1 MIVYLFFYFFIGM
14 MAFIFYKYMNI
25 VLFII
30 GILTIVFFTA
40 KFLSK
45 NLAFLCILF
54 FSVGFINN
62 YIYYHIDVSNKV
74 YEIRILENKKDGYL
88 VECKGKKYMFFV
100 QNIQYKNGLK
110 LKVRGNCT
118 YLPQYE
124 KGIVGKLYVTQI
136 INEDKDIIYK
146 AYCFKERVRQELCK
160 ELGENNGNLIS
171 SVAFGYDDFMNK
183 TQLEEFKVLGLVHV
197 ISVSGFHIALIYL
210 VLEKILGI
218 YGGLFISFLYTI
230 FTGAEAATL
239 RSFIMIFLMKIS
251 KKIYKK
257 YNALNALNFTAIF
270 ILVIKPYYFLN
281 IGFILSYLAT
291 LGIILFNKKLNKVL
305 YRLPGFLRE
314 TLSLTLSAQIFV
326 LPATICYFK
335 TFNLGFI
342 LGNLIMLEFY
352 TGMVIVGNLA
362 ILSYKIKV
370 LWNCEIW
377 ILNKILYLHNIIMKV
392 MLGITPQTIHMEYCY
407 GIFLAVMIAC
417 FILYKKGYKIIKYI
431 PIYLVVYILLYEYA
445 FFASIET
452 LNVKYGKAYVIYN
465 GFERHLVTTL
475 DPKFLKYKSYTK
487 VSKLNKDFKVR
498 IDGEYDILFIKDGIL
513 LKKRGVVIKKI
524 ETLNYV
530 KIIGDNFIEIGE
542 LE

>member
-14 MAFIFYKYMNI
+14 LSFVFYKYMNGL
-25 VLFII
+25 LFII
-30 GILTIVFFTA
+30 AVLIIVFFTA

-62 YIYYHIDVSNKV
+62 YIYYNIDVGNKV
-74 YEIRILENKKDGYL
+74 YDIRILENKKNGYL
-88 VECKGKKYMFFV
+88 GECKGKKYIV
-100 QNIQYKNGLK
+100 SVKDGQCKNGIK
-110 LKVRGNCT
+110 LKVKANCT
-118 YLPQYE
+118 YYSQYE

-146 AYCFKERVRQELCK
+146 AYCFKDMVRKRLCK
-160 ELGENNGNLIS
+160 ELGDINGNLIS
-171 SVAFGYDDFMNK
+171 SVAFGYDDFMDK

-210 VLEKILGI
+210 VIEKILGI
-218 YGGLFISFLYTI
+218 YGGLVVSFLYTV

-257 YNALNALNFTAIF
+257 YNPLNALNFTAIF
-270 ILVIKPYYFLN
+270 ILVMKPYYFLN

-291 LGIILFNKKLNKVL
+291 LGIVIFNKKLNIFL
-305 YRLPGFLRE
+305 YRLPRFLRE

-342 LGNLIMLEFY
+342 FGNLVMLQFY
-352 TGMVIVGNLA
+352 TVMVIVGNIA
-362 ILSYKIKV
+362 ILSYSIKF
-370 LWNCEIW
+370 LWDFEIW
-377 ILNKILYLHNIIMKV
+377 VLNKVIYFHNFIMKI
-392 MLGITPQTIHMEYCY
+392 LLWISPQTIYMEYCY
-407 GIFLAVMIAC
+407 GIFLGVMIVC
-417 FILYKKGYKIIKYI
+417 IILYKKGYKNIKYI
-431 PIYLVVYILLYEYA
+431 PLYLVVYILIYEYA
-445 FFASIET
+445 FFASIEA
-452 LNVKYGKAYVIYN
+452 LDVKYGKAYVVYN
-465 GFERHLVTTL
+465 GFERYLVTTV

-487 VSKLNKDFKVR
+487 ISKFNKEFKMR
-498 IDGEYDILFIKDGIL
+498 INGEYDILFIKDGIL
-513 LKKRGVVIKKI
+513 LEKRGVVIKKL
-524 ETLNYV
+524 ETINYV

>member
-14 MAFIFYKYMNI
+14 MAFIFYKYI
-25 VLFII
+25 SIILFII
-30 GILTIVFFTA
+30 CTITIVFFTA

-45 NLAFLCILF
+45 DLAVLCILF
-54 FSVGFINN
+54 FSIGFINN

-88 VECKGKKYMFFV
+88 GECKGKRYMVF
-100 QNIQYKNGLK
+100 IKPIEYKNGTK

-136 INEDKDIIYK
+136 IKEDKDIIYK
-146 AYCFKERVRQELCK
+146 AYCFKEQVRQKLCK
-160 ELGENNGNLIS
+160 ELGDNNGNLIS
-171 SVAFGYDDFMNK
+171 SVAFGYDDFMDK

-210 VLEKILGI
+210 VIEKILGI
-218 YGGLFISFLYTI
+218 YGGLLISFLYTI

-257 YNALNALNFTAIF
+257 YKPLNALNFTAIF
-270 ILVIKPYYFLN
+270 ILVVKPYYFLN

-291 LGIILFNKKLNKVL
+291 LGIVLFNKKLNKVF
-305 YRLPGFLRE
+305 YKLPRFFRE

-326 LPATICYFK
+326 LSANICYFK

-342 LGNLIMLEFY
+342 FGNLIMLQFY
-352 TGMVIVGNLA
+352 TAMVIGGNLA
-362 ILSYKIKV
+362 MLSYKIKF
-370 LWNCEIW
+370 LWDFEIW
-377 ILNKILYLHNIIMKV
+377 ILNKILYLHNITMKV
-392 MLGITPQTIHMEYCY
+392 LLWITPQTIQMEYCY

-417 FILYKKGYKIIKYI
+417 FILYKKGYKIVKYI
-431 PIYLVVYILLYEYA
+431 PLYMIIYILLYEHA
-445 FFASIET
+445 FFVSIET
-452 LNVKYGKAYVIYN
+452 LNVRYGKAYVIYN
-465 GFERHLVTTL
+465 GFERYLVTTV

-487 VSKLNKDFKVR
+487 VSKFNKDFKVR
-498 IDGEYDILFIKDGIL
+498 INGEYDILFIKDGIL
-513 LKKRGVVIKKI
+513 LKKRGAVIKKI
-524 ETLNYV
+524 ETTNYV